1 MSSYRYSYPVIQIS
15 ITTKDGIY
23 LIKKW
28 QIGTPDPAAADVLS
42 RQGGLSVL
50 AAKALASRGIDTIEK
65 AADFFGQNDDEQ
77 YSDPFLIRDMDKA
90 CDAVSEAVENGT
102 LICIYGDY
110 DCDGVTATAVLSGY
124 LTDIGGNVMT
134 YINEREEGYGMNS
147 GAVRKLAEQ
156 GVGLIVTVDNG
167 IAAVAEA
174 ELCKELGIALVITDH
189 HQPGETLPDAL
200 AVVDPHRADCPSIYK
215 DLCGCGLA
223 LKLIAAME
231 GGDMDCAVEQFSDL
245 AAVATVADVV
255 PLTGENRALVRDG
268 LHYLENTENMG
279 LRALIGKAGLK
290 APYTSTS
297 AAFGLV
303 PRINAAGRIGSPSD
317 ALSLLTEEDPDE
329 AEALAEKICELNA
342 KRKNYENAVLA
353 DIYEKI
359 KENPAVLD
367 KRVLVFSGVDWHHGV
382 VGIVAARCM
391 EKFGRPVFLM
401 SRNRGDT
408 EVRGSARSFGGF
420 SIFKALSFAA
430 DTLTKFG
437 GHSGAGGFSLTEE
450 NIPLFDEKLQEFAH
464 GLACDGVSFS
474 PAVTVCGA
482 VTPVELTTENIEGLN
497 VLEPFGEAN
506 PRPVFL
512 ISDCVISDIIPLT
525 GGAHTK
531 LTLTGGNT
539 KFAALMFGTKTAE
552 FSYKKGDVVNVIA
565 SPEINTF
572 GGRKSVNLRIA
583 DIRKK
588 GINQAKLIAAEEA
601 YYAFKRGERIDRR
614 LIPHITP
621 ERADLAAVYKALG
634 KDTISPFGL
643 FQRVGRDMNYCKFLI
658 CLDVFAQSGLMA
670 YDKGADRISVIQGAP
685 KADTEKAPIMEAL
698 RRLAA
703 Q

>member
-1 MSSYRYSYPVIQIS
+1 M
-15 ITTKDGIY
+15 
-23 LIKKW
+23 
-28 QIGTPDPAAADVLS
+28 
-42 RQGGLSVL
+42 
-50 AAKALASRGIDTIEK
+50 
-65 AADFFGQNDDEQ
+65 
-77 YSDPFLIRDMDKA
+77 
-90 CDAVSEAVENGT
+90 
-102 LICIYGDY
+102 
-110 DCDGVTATAVLSGY
+110 
-124 LTDIGGNVMT
+124 
-134 YINEREEGYGMNS
+134 
-147 GAVRKLAEQ
+147 
-156 GVGLIVTVDNG
+156 
-167 IAAVAEA
+167 
-174 ELCKELGIALVITDH
+174 
-189 HQPGETLPDAL
+189 
-200 AVVDPHRADCPSIYK
+200 
-215 DLCGCGLA
+215 
-223 LKLIAAME
+223 
-231 GGDMDCAVEQFSDL
+231 
-245 AAVATVADVV
+245 
-255 PLTGENRALVRDG
+255 
-268 LHYLENTENMG
+268 
-279 LRALIGKAGLK
+279 
-290 APYTSTS
+290 
-297 AAFGLV
+297 
-303 PRINAAGRIGSPSD
+303 
-317 ALSLLTEEDPDE
+317 
-329 AEALAEKICELNA
+329 
-342 KRKNYENAVLA
+342 
-353 DIYEKI
+353 
-359 KENPAVLD
+359 LD
-367 KRVLVFSGVDWHHGV
+367 KRVIVFSGVDWHHGV

-482 VTPVELTTENIEGLN
+482 VTPGELTAENIEGLN

-588 GINQAKLIAAEEA
+588 GINQSKLIAAEEA

-643 FQRVGRDMNYCKFLI
+643 FQRVGGDMNYCKFLI